1 MDIPLIL
8 RHSSCLRDHHERDDR
23 DVDDRDVDDRDGGVD
38 GDGELLM
45 MMRTSETQV
54 CLFLSGRLC
63 LHTFRSTH
71 TFTLHKHSHVVT
83 NIYIRSTQTFTYM

>member
-38 GDGELLM
+38 VNGDGDGKLLM
-45 MMRTSETQV
+45 MMRT
-54 CLFLSGRLC
+54 
-63 LHTFRSTH
+63 
-71 TFTLHKHSHVVT
+71 
-83 NIYIRSTQTFTYM
+83 N

>member
-38 GDGELLM
+38 DDEDKLDTGVPIFVW
-45 MMRTSETQV
+45 QA
-54 CLFLSGRLC
+54 LSA
-63 LHTFRSTH
+63 
-71 TFTLHKHSHVVT
+71 HSL
-83 NIYIRSTQTFTYM
+83 

>member
-23 DVDDRDVDDRDGGVD
+23 DVDDRDGGVDVD

-45 MMRTSETQV
+45 MMRT
-54 CLFLSGRLC
+54 
-63 LHTFRSTH
+63 
-71 TFTLHKHSHVVT
+71 
-83 NIYIRSTQTFTYM
+83 N